1 MASVAQRRRSSSSVD
16 PHGDFPAW
24 LASRGMKLTFAEAME
39 RELGISDYGE
49 LLACALAP
57 QVRVELFAAA
67 KERLPFAFY
76 AVLRRIA
83 DSLVHEEGGTGDGG
97 SVALGGL
104 VETIV
109 AMLSALSDALHHA
122 AQRFISLEPGMAA
135 GEELSQSESVKSE
148 ITVAAAAAA
157 TGESSSP
164 LHPGEDC
171 GVLEDSVSE
180 HLGCA
185 PRNSAHW
192 DVVKSET
199 DGQQQQEDISA
210 MEDQEPPSENEPW
223 SRLSE
228 GGFSPRTAVAGAW
241 RPQPD
246 AGPCVEDGFPLA
258 PRPDGA
264 LLGPPLAY
272 DGANWRDDSR
282 WPYTDSSAD
291 RTFLYDGGGGGGG
304 LNPPSM
310 VFRYRFLWRQQQQQR
325 RRQQQQLQQQLQQ
338 AQQAGVDGAER
349 PYVCEDCGKG
359 FGSPAHL
366 RQHRGTHTGEKR
378 YACAECGKA
387 FVHHA
392 SLYRH
397 RRGHAGAKRYR
408 CGRCA
413 KEFRCEESLQQHL
426 LLHT

>member
-16 PHGDFPAW
+16 PHGDFSAW
-24 LASRGMKLTFAEAME
+24 LASRGMKPTFAEAME
-39 RELGISDYGE
+39 RELGISDYEE

-83 DSLVHEEGGTGDGG
+83 DSLVHEEGGTGEGG

-122 AQRFISLEPGMAA
+122 AQRFISLEPGIAT
-135 GEELSQSESVKSE
+135 GEELSQS
-148 ITVAAAAAA
+148 
-157 TGESSSP
+157 
-164 LHPGEDC
+164 
-171 GVLEDSVSE
+171 
-180 HLGCA
+180 
-185 PRNSAHW
+185 
-192 DVVKSET
+192 DVVKSES
-199 DGQQQQEDISA
+199 DGQQQQEDVSA
-210 MEDQEPPSENEPW
+210 MEDQEPQSENEPW

-241 RPQPD
+241 RPQLD
-246 AGPCVEDGFPLA
+246 AGPCVEDGFPPA

-304 LNPPSM
+304 GGGLNPPSM

-325 RRQQQQLQQQLQQ
+325 RRQQQQLQQVQQ
-338 AQQAGVDGAER
+338 VGVDGAER

>member
-1 MASVAQRRRSSSSVD
+1 MASVAQRRRSSSVD

-39 RELGISDYGE
+39 RELGISDYEE

-83 DSLVHEEGGTGDGG
+83 DSLVHEEGGTGEGG

-109 AMLSALSDALHHA
+109 AMLSALSDTLHHA
-122 AQRFISLEPGMAA
+122 AQRFISLEPGIAA

-148 ITVAAAAAA
+148 ITATVAGAA
-157 TGESSSP
+157 TGEPSSP

-180 HLGCA
+180 HLGCV
-185 PRNSAHW
+185 PQNSAHGA
-192 DVVKSET
+192 DVVKSES
-199 DGQQQQEDISA
+199 DSQQQQQQEDVSA
-210 MEDQEPPSENEPW
+210 MEDQEPQSENEPW

-241 RPQPD
+241 RPQPE

-264 LLGPPLAY
+264 LLGPTLAD
-272 DGANWRDDSR
+272 DGANLRDDSQ
-282 WPYTDSSAD
+282 W
-291 RTFLYDGGGGGGG
+291 
-304 LNPPSM
+304 
-310 VFRYRFLWRQQQQQR
+310 
-325 RRQQQQLQQQLQQ
+325 
-338 AQQAGVDGAER
+338 
-349 PYVCEDCGKG
+349 PYVCEVCGKG
-359 FGSPAHL
+359 CGSPWHL

-392 SLYRH
+392 SLHRH
-397 RRGHAGAKRYR
+397 RRAHAGAKRYR

-413 KEFRCEESLQQHL
+413 KEFRCEETMQQHL